1 MGRKHSVDSAT
12 LMNKGLELIEACL
25 LFGIPAAR
33 IEVVIHRPS
42 VVHSMVEYV
51 DGSVL
56 AQLGSPDMRT
66 PIAQALAWPERL
78 PAGVQFLDLLRVGRL
93 DFEAP
98 DPQRFPA
105 LGLAMEAARQGGAIP
120 AVLNVANEE
129 AVSAFL
135 GGRLGFGGIAGV
147 IAEVM
152 NIWKGGTEADDLSA
166 ILDADS
172 RARRLAGEVIARS
185 RSLRSVRA

>member
-1 MGRKHSVDSAT
+1 
-12 LMNKGLELIEACL
+12 
-25 LFGIPAAR
+25 
-33 IEVVIHRPS
+33 
-42 VVHSMVEYV
+42 
-51 DGSVL
+51 
-56 AQLGSPDMRT
+56 MRT
-66 PIAQALAWPERL
+66 PITQALAWPERL

-120 AVLNVANEE
+120 AVLNAANEE

-152 NIWKGGTEADDLSA
+152 NIWKGPAAADELSA

-172 RARRLAGEVIARS
+172 RARRLAGEVITGS
-185 RSLRSVRA
+185 RPLRSVLA